1 MEVKQ
6 EYENGEYEKIENASS
21 TYASCECKT
30 EPDWAG
36 YETADD
42 EMREE
47 RYYKSESE
55 GEGLHNIPL
64 PDLPEFKMGIKLEP
78 VPEPVKLP
86 DGTTVPNDT
95 SELAFN
101 RRLQNGDGR
110 GHSHRT
116 KSS

>member
-42 EMREE
+42 EMR
-47 RYYKSESE
+47 
-55 GEGLHNIPL
+55 GE
-64 PDLPEFKMGIKLEP
+64 
-78 VPEPVKLP
+78 
-86 DGTTVPNDT
+86 
-95 SELAFN
+95 
-101 RRLQNGDGR
+101 RLQVGKRRRRIARHPTARLARIQNGNQAR
-110 GHSHRT
+110 ACA
-116 KSS
+116 